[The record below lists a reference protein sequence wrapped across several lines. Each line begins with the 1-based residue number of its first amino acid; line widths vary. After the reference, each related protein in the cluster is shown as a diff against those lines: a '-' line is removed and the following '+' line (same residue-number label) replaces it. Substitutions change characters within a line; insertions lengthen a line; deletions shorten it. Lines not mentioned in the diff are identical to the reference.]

1 MLAGGPRMARSQS
14 FPQRECIGLRM
25 ERRRTRHPDD
35 RSGAEVLLEPLCAAC
50 LYICE
55 MSFLC
60 RSPGSLAKSQY
71 ISHISRLYSKTVNRH
86 AILGGNTQLV

>member
-1 MLAGGPRMARSQS
+1 MARSQS
-14 FPQRECIGLRM
+14 FPQRECIGLLM
-25 ERRRTRHPDD
+25 ERRCTRHPDD
-35 RSGAEVLLEPLCAAC
+35 RRGAEVLLEPLCAAC
-50 LYICE
+50 LYICK